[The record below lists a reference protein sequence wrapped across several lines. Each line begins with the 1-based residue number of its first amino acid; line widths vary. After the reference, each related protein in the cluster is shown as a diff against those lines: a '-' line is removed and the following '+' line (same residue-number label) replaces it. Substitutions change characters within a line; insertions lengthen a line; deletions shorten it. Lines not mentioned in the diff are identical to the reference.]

1 MASRQAIDQFRYCWI
16 CAAEFAEP
24 WPREGDWIAADCSG
38 CGKYRISGTL
48 YATGFPLA
56 DSERYRLSYVLKQR
70 TIDGLAPLELTT
82 HTLPALLAGLPNP
95 ATHEKAGI
103 LLLSFARLH
112 PKPGGPAFRFDE
124 VREYSLACARDD
136 QEALFFLAGLQAAN
150 LISSQGERRY
160 AITHT
165 GWAEAAR
172 LAAGTP
178 ATSKRCFV
186 ALRFREDML
195 AVYESGI
202 APAIERAGFEPRIA
216 NEPKHNEQIDAR
228 IVAEIRQARF
238 VVADVTYA
246 PTGVYFEAG
255 YALGHGRQVIWT
267 CREDREKEDMHFDT
281 RQYNHILWQDADHL
295 RKELY
300 VRIVATI

>member
-150 LISSQGERRY
+150 LISSRGGAAVRHNPHRVGRSGPLSGGYAGDLEALLRR
-160 AITHT
+160 A
-165 GWAEAAR
+165 
-172 LAAGTP
+172 
-178 ATSKRCFV
+178 
-186 ALRFREDML
+186 RFREDML

-216 NEPKHNEQIDAR
+216 NEPKHNEPTDAR
-228 IVAEIRQARF
+228 IVAEIRLARF
-238 VVADVTYA
+238 VVGAS
-246 PTGVYFEAG
+246 PTPRPASTSRPL
-255 YALGHGRQVIWT
+255 AS
-267 CREDREKEDMHFDT
+267 DT
-281 RQYNHILWQDADHL
+281 GG
-295 RKELY
+295 K
-300 VRIVATI
+300 